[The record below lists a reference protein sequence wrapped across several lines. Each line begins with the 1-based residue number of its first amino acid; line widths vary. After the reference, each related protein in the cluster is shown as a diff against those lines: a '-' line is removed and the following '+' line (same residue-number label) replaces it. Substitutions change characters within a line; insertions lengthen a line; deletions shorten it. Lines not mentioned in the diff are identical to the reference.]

1 MSAQQHS
8 AFGAAE
14 YIPPDPIFEVT
25 KRFNADQNPQKVNL
39 GQGTYRDENAKPWV
53 LPSVREAEKLIG
65 NAGHEY
71 LPIEGLQSFRDEAT
85 KLLFHDTSALKEN
98 RIASCQS
105 ISGTGS
111 LLLAGLVLRK
121 ANSGIENV
129 IITDPT
135 WSNHDLLFKEIG
147 FNVVKAPYYK
157 DRSFDFEG
165 YIGALKKADKR
176 SAVVLHACAHN
187 PTGCDPTHDQW
198 KQIAAVI
205 KEKGIFPIIDSAYL
219 GFNSGN
225 YDEDAWAIKYII
237 EDLGL
242 EAAICMSF
250 AKNMG
255 LYGERVGLTAIVTKA
270 EDAKRTVFSLLQNAQ
285 RQTVSNP
292 PVYGARI
299 AATVLGNSELLK
311 QWHKDLVTM
320 SSRIRSMR
328 KKLYDE
334 LVRLGTPGDWSHI
347 VNQTGMF
354 GYTGISK
361 PQIERLEEQYHIYM
375 ANTSR
380 ISLAGLNDHNVDDV
394 QRTTGQSIIM
404 QKLSFSCAGS
414 NLTGS
419 NAGFFIGAPGPS
431 STINEQ
437 ITDLETP
444 HRASHT
450 SPQILREH
458 ADRIRLQDSN
468 TTPELNARS
477 KVTGAELDPSI
488 TAPHRPQYSLIAL
501 VRYSSTNAAAAL
513 EATRTNT
520 PVVKGAET
528 PLSELPSLVL
538 YRSLLVNSISSRPW
552 LLIPSLHLLQKLS
565 NPTNPYLFNVDRNP
579 LLRGLLKHTFYKQ
592 FCAGETGAETQCT
605 MKSLQ
610 DMGFKG
616 TILTFA
622 KETVFDA
629 KTGKGQGFGIEAS
642 SSNECQWCD
651 NIEAWREGTVK
662 TVDLLREGDQLAVKM
677 TGAGPGVCDAF
688 ANGTE
693 LPKQFV
699 DACHEIS
706 QKCKDRGAYILIDAE
721 SQHYQWGIF
730 RLGMELQ
737 QKFNTDGKVVL
748 YNTYQAYL
756 KSTYDTLAK
765 HLQAA
770 LDKNFTLGIKVVRGA
785 YMASDPRSLI
795 HDTKQDTDDAYNQ
808 IAQGV
813 LRQEFRSFGT
823 TKPFPS
829 AQLLLASH
837 NKESLVKAHE
847 THQERTKAGL
857 PTVPVKF
864 AQLHGMSDEVSFGLL
879 KLKDDAGVAPEVY
892 KCTTWGTLPECM
904 AYLTR
909 RAIENRDAAART
921 LDEYSAL
928 KSELWRRLAFWR

>member
-121 ANSGIENV
+121 ANSGIENI

-205 KEKGIFPIIDSAYL
+205 KENGIFPIIDSAYL

-380 ISLAGLNDHNVDDV
+380 ISLAGLNDHNVD
-394 QRTTGQSIIM
+394 
-404 QKLSFSCAGS
+404 
-414 NLTGS
+414 
-419 NAGFFIGAPGPS
+419 
-431 STINEQ
+431 
-437 ITDLETP
+437 
-444 HRASHT
+444 
-450 SPQILREH
+450 
-458 ADRIRLQDSN
+458 
-468 TTPELNARS
+468 
-477 KVTGAELDPSI
+477 
-488 TAPHRPQYSLIAL
+488 LIAL

>member
-121 ANSGIENV
+121 ANSGIEKI

-157 DRSFDFEG
+157 DRSFDFESF
-165 YIGALKKADKR
+165 IGALKKADKR

-205 KEKGIFPIIDSAYL
+205 KENGIFPIIDSAYL

-380 ISLAGLNDHNVDDV
+380 ISLAGLNDHNVD
-394 QRTTGQSIIM
+394 
-404 QKLSFSCAGS
+404 CAGPNS
-414 NLTGS
+414 TGS

-488 TAPHRPQYSLIAL
+488 TAPHRPQCLL
-501 VRYSSTNAAAAL
+501 HH
-513 EATRTNT
+513 TNT
-520 PVVKGAET
+520 RIQFHPTPV
-528 PLSELPSLVL
+528 
-538 YRSLLVNSISSRPW
+538 RPP
-552 LLIPSLHLLQKLS
+552 I
-565 NPTNPYLFNVDRNP
+565 
-579 LLRGLLKHTFYKQ
+579 
-592 FCAGETGAETQCT
+592 
-605 MKSLQ
+605 
-610 DMGFKG
+610 
-616 TILTFA
+616 
-622 KETVFDA
+622 
-629 KTGKGQGFGIEAS
+629 
-642 SSNECQWCD
+642 
-651 NIEAWREGTVK
+651 
-662 TVDLLREGDQLAVKM
+662 
-677 TGAGPGVCDAF
+677 
-688 ANGTE
+688 
-693 LPKQFV
+693 
-699 DACHEIS
+699 
-706 QKCKDRGAYILIDAE
+706 
-721 SQHYQWGIF
+721 
-730 RLGMELQ
+730 
-737 QKFNTDGKVVL
+737 
-748 YNTYQAYL
+748 
-756 KSTYDTLAK
+756 
-765 HLQAA
+765 
-770 LDKNFTLGIKVVRGA
+770 
-785 YMASDPRSLI
+785 
-795 HDTKQDTDDAYNQ
+795 
-808 IAQGV
+808 
-813 LRQEFRSFGT
+813 
-823 TKPFPS
+823 
-829 AQLLLASH
+829 
-837 NKESLVKAHE
+837 
-847 THQERTKAGL
+847 
-857 PTVPVKF
+857 
-864 AQLHGMSDEVSFGLL
+864 
-879 KLKDDAGVAPEVY
+879 
-892 KCTTWGTLPECM
+892 
-904 AYLTR
+904 
-909 RAIENRDAAART
+909 
-921 LDEYSAL
+921 
-928 KSELWRRLAFWR
+928 

>member
-1 MSAQQHS
+1 MSTQQHS

-25 KRFNADQNPQKVNL
+25 KRFNADQNPRKVNL

-53 LPSVREAEKLIG
+53 LPSVREAEKLIV
-65 NAGHEY
+65 NPGHEY
-71 LPIEGLQSFRDEAT
+71 LPIEGLQGFRDEAT
-85 KLLFHDTSALKEN
+85 KLLFHDTSALKQN

-121 ANSGIENV
+121 ANSGIENI

-147 FNVVKAPYYK
+147 FNVTKAPYYK

-187 PTGCDPTHDQW
+187 PTGCDPTRDQW
-198 KQIAAVI
+198 KEIAAVI
-205 KEKGIFPIIDSAYL
+205 KENGIFPIIDSAYL

-255 LYGERVGLTAIVTKA
+255 LYGERVGLTAIVTKS

-299 AATVLGNSELLK
+299 AATVLGNSDLSK
-311 QWHKDLVTM
+311 QWHQDLVTM

-380 ISLAGLNDHNVDDV
+380 ISLAGLNEHNVEYVAKSLDEVVQNV
-394 QRTTGQSIIM
+394 QRNYDPVHYTANTFFQSNGFCLDRLERTVLHRCSRSVIDDE
-404 QKLSFSCAGS
+404 QADNGS
-414 NLTGS
+414 EDS
-419 NAGFFIGAPGPS
+419 
-431 STINEQ
+431 
-437 ITDLETP
+437 
-444 HRASHT
+444 ASGLPHT
-450 SPQILREH
+450 SLDTSRT
-458 ADRIRLQDSN
+458 R
-468 TTPELNARS
+468 RS
-477 KVTGAELDPSI
+477 PKASRQHHHPWTQLHVLKSLA
-488 TAPHRPQYSLIAL
+488 LIAL
-501 VRYSSTNAAAAL
+501 VHYSSTNAAAAL

-520 PVVKGAET
+520 PVVKGTET
-528 PLSELPSLVL
+528 PLSELPPLVL

-552 LLIPSLHLLQKLS
+552 LLVPSLHLLQKLS

-579 LLRGLLKHTFYKQ
+579 LLRSLLKHTFYKQ

-629 KTGKGQGFGIEAS
+629 KTGKDQGFGIEAS
-642 SSNECQWCD
+642 SSNECQWCE

-662 TVDLLREGDQLAVKM
+662 TVELLREGDQLAVKM

-748 YNTYQAYL
+748 YNSYQAYL
-756 KSTYDTLAK
+756 KSTHDTLAK

-795 HDTKQDTDDAYNQ
+795 HDTKQDTDDSYNQ

-813 LRQEFRSFGT
+813 LRQDFRSFGT

-909 RAIENRDAAART
+909 RAMENRDAAART

-928 KSELWRRLAFWR
+928 KSEVWRRLAFWR